1 MRKLLMQECLRGFE
15 DFEVSA
21 NRENV
26 IEEADNSRRYSSKQC
41 GITTVMLENLFWPR
55 TGV

>member
-1 MRKLLMQECLRGFE
+1 MQECLRGFE